1 MESGLMNRVAV
12 VTGGGRGIGEGIGL
26 RLAAEGAHVVV
37 ADRDLETARA
47 VADRIRQ
54 LGRKALACEVDVT
67 SWDQV
72 QAMMAQALQAL
83 GRIDILVNN
92 AGISPKLDGR
102 KILIHEIDPAQWDQV
117 LAVNLKGA
125 FHCAKAIIPHM
136 MAQRYGRIVSI
147 SSISAKTG
155 WAGPAAAHYAASK
168 AGLAALTRFMA
179 HELAPYNILCNA
191 LTPGRIETP
200 MRALSNAE
208 ENEAMRMRIPLQRFG
223 TIEEVANL
231 IVFLASDL
239 ASYITG
245 EIVDINGGWLID

>member
-1 MESGLMNRVAV
+1 M
-12 VTGGGRGIGEGIGL
+12 
-26 RLAAEGAHVVV
+26 VV
-37 ADRDLETARA
+37 ADQDPETARA
-47 VADRIRQ
+47 VADKVRQ
-54 LGRKALACEVDVT
+54 SGRKALACGVDVT

-72 QAMMAQALQAL
+72 HGLVTQAIQAF
-83 GRIDILVNN
+83 GGIDILVNN
-92 AGISPKLDGR
+92 AGISPKLGGR
-102 KILIHEIDPAQWDQV
+102 KILIHEIDSAQWDRV

-136 MAQRYGRIVSI
+136 MAQRYGRIISI
-147 SSISAKTG
+147 SSISSKTG
-155 WAGPAAAHYAASK
+155 WAGPAGAHYAASK

-179 HELAPYNILCNA
+179 DELAPYNILCNA
-191 LTPGRIETP
+191 LAPGRIETP

-208 ENEAMRMRIPLQRFG
+208 ENEAMRVRIPLQRFG

-231 IVFLASDL
+231 VVFLASDL

>member
-26 RLAAEGAHVVV
+26 RLAADGAHVVV

>member
-37 ADRDLETARA
+37 ADRDHETARA

-223 TIEEVANL
+223 TIEEVADL
-231 IVFLASDL
+231 VVFLVSDL

-245 EIVDINGGWLID
+245 EIVDVNGGWLID

>member
-1 MESGLMNRVAV
+1 MDCHLTNRVAV
-12 VTGGGRGIGEGIGL
+12 VTGGGRGIGEGIAL
-26 RLAAEGAHVVV
+26 RLAAEGADVVV
-37 ADRDLETARA
+37 ADQDPGTAKA
-47 VADRIRQ
+47 VAGKIEKT
-54 LGRKALACEVDVT
+54 GRRALACGVDVT

-72 QAMMAQALQAL
+72 QGMVAQAIRDL

-102 KILIHEIDPAQWDQV
+102 KILVHEIDPAQWDQV

-136 MAQRYGRIVSI
+136 MAQKSGRIVSI
-147 SSISAKTG
+147 ASISAKTG
-155 WAGPAAAHYAASK
+155 WAGPAGAHYAASK

-191 LTPGRIETP
+191 LAPGRIETP

-208 ENEAMRMRIPLQRFG
+208 ENEAMRVRIPLGRFG
-223 TIEEVANL
+223 SVDEVANL
-231 IVFLASDL
+231 VLFLVSDF

-245 EIVDINGGWLID
+245 EITDINGGWLID

>member
-1 MESGLMNRVAV
+1 MDCGLMNRVAV
-12 VTGGGRGIGEGIGL
+12 VTGGGRGIGEGIAL
-26 RLAAEGAHVVV
+26 RLASEGADVVI
-37 ADRDLETARA
+37 ADQDPQTAKAAAEKVGRA
-47 VADRIRQ
+47 
-54 LGRKALACEVDVT
+54 GRKALGCGVDVT

-72 QAMMAQALQAL
+72 QGMVGEAIRTL

-102 KILIHEIDPAQWDQV
+102 KILIHEIDPDQWDQV

-125 FHCAKAIIPHM
+125 FHCAKAVIPQM
-136 MAQRYGRIVSI
+136 LAQRSGRIVSI
-147 SSISAKTG
+147 ASISAKTG

-191 LTPGRIETP
+191 LAPGRIETP
-200 MRALSNAE
+200 MRALSNEE

-231 IVFLASDL
+231 VVFLASDL

-245 EIVDINGGWLID
+245 EIVDVNGGWLID

>member
-1 MESGLMNRVAV
+1 MECHLVNRVALI
-12 VTGGGRGIGEGIGL
+12 TGGGRGIGEGIAL
-26 RLAAEGAHVVV
+26 RLASEGADVVI
-37 ADRDLETARA
+37 ADQDPATAKEGA
-47 VADRIRQ
+47 AKVQKA
-54 LGRKALACEVDVT
+54 GRRALACGVDVA

-72 QAMMAQALQAL
+72 QAMVSQAIQAF

-92 AGISPKLDGR
+92 AGISPKVDGR
-102 KILIHEIDPAQWDQV
+102 KILVHEIDPDQWDQV

-125 FHCAKAIIPHM
+125 FHCAKAVIPHM
-136 MAQRYGRIVSI
+136 IGQKSGRIVSI
-147 SSISAKTG
+147 ASISAKTG

-179 HELAPYNILCNA
+179 YELAPYNILCNA
-191 LTPGRIETP
+191 LAPGRIETP

-208 ENEAMRMRIPLQRFG
+208 ENEAMRAQIPLQRFG

-231 IVFLASDL
+231 VLFLVSDL